1 MQTRL
6 FDPAADVAITHGRLP
21 HWEQVGAF
29 HFITFHAADSLPR
42 GVRDAWHDERDRW
55 LWSRGIDVR
64 DVHWEVRF
72 ASLPAAE
79 QRAFRRRFAQF
90 RQHVLDQGHG
100 SCVLRQ
106 PRLRGIVV
114 EALRK
119 FDGDRYTL
127 EAFAVMPNHVHVLA
141 AFDRVGALS
150 KECRGWKRFSA
161 LRLNRELSRSGAFWQ
176 AESWDHLVR
185 SAESLERIRRYI
197 AENPRRAGLGEEEA
211 TVYVRDTKRKGP
223 VVLQPR
229 VR

>member
-6 FDPAADVAITHGRLP
+6 FDPAADVTITHGRLP

-100 SCVLRQ
+100 CCVLRE

-114 EALRK
+114 DALRR

-127 EAFAVMPNHVHVLA
+127 EALAVMPNHVHVLA
-141 AFDRVGALS
+141 AFDRVGALA

-161 LRLNRELSRSGAFWQ
+161 TRLNRELRRSGAFWQ

-185 SAESLERIRRYI
+185 STESLERIRRYI
-197 AENPRRAGLGEEEA
+197 AENPRRAGLGEDEA
-211 TVYVRDTKRKGP
+211 TVYVRACT
-223 VVLQPR
+223 
-229 VR
+229 